1 MEKVSQ
7 PVRILAL
14 VLVLVGLGGMMAL
27 RTLGPSGAISTEPV
41 AAPAPAAK
49 AAAQKAPAKA
59 AAPAPAKS
67 KAVESPASAKAAP
80 KPKAAPAPAR
90 AAAAAPRPAPK
101 VPEPATG
108 FPVAIDQ
115 ALANHELVVV
125 SLVVP
130 GARVDELAAAEARA
144 GADLAGVGYL
154 ALNVLNEGVARSL
167 LRKLG
172 TVEDPSLLVIR
183 RGGEV
188 ALRMTGFVD
197 RDTVAQAAANA
208 SA

>member
-1 MEKVSQ
+1 MEKVSPQ
-7 PVRILAL
+7 VRVLVL

-27 RTLGPSGAISTEPV
+27 RTLGPKPEPV
-41 AAPAPAAK
+41 AAPLPAPK
-49 AAAQKAPAKA
+49 AVVHKAPAKA
-59 AAPAPAKS
+59 AKPAPAKA
-67 KAVESPASAKAAP
+67 KVAKASVAA
-80 KPKAAPAPAR
+80 KPTPAKAAPAR
-90 AAAAAPRPAPK
+90 AAAAVPRPAPK
-101 VPEPATG
+101 VPEPKTG
-108 FPVAIDQ
+108 LPVAIDA

-144 GADLAGVGYL
+144 GAQLAGVGYL

-167 LRKLG
+167 LKKLG
-172 TVEDPSLLVIR
+172 TLEDPSLLLVR

-188 ALRMTGFVD
+188 ALKLNGFVD

>member
-1 MEKVSQ
+1 MEKVSLQ
-7 PVRILAL
+7 VRILAL

-27 RTLGPSGAISTEPV
+27 RTLGPSAEPLT
-41 AAPAPAAK
+41 APLPAPK
-49 AAAQKAPAKA
+49 AAVQKAPAKA
-59 AAPAPAKS
+59 VKPAPAKPKVVKS
-67 KAVESPASAKAAP
+67 APAAKAKP
-80 KPKAAPAPAR
+80 KPAPAPAR
-90 AAAAAPRPAPK
+90 AAASTPRPAPK

-130 GARVDELAAAEARA
+130 GARVDELAAAEARE
-144 GADLAGVGYL
+144 GAKLAGVGYL

-188 ALRMTGFVD
+188 ALRLNGFVD

>member
-7 PVRILAL
+7 PVRVLAL

-27 RTLGPSGAISTEPV
+27 RTLGPSGDLGTEPI
-41 AAPAPAAK
+41 AQPAPKAKVAKATPAPKPVVKATPAVKTPAAAK
-49 AAAQKAPAKA
+49 AAKV
-59 AAPAPAKS
+59 S
-67 KAVESPASAKAAP
+67 
-80 KPKAAPAPAR
+80 PAR
-90 AAAAAPRPAPK
+90 AAASAPKPAPK
-101 VPEPATG
+101 VPEPKTG

-144 GADLAGVGYL
+144 GAELAGVGYL

-172 TVEDPSLLVIR
+172 TVEDPGLLVIR

-188 ALRMTGFVD
+188 ALRMNGFVD